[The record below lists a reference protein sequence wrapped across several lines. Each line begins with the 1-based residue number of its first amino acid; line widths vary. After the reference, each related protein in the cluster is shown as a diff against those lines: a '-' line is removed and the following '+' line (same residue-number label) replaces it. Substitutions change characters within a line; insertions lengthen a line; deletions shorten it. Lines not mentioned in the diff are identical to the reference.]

1 MNSLQFDSFIHSFI
15 DGVVVA
21 SIAPKP
27 IHPFHTRNRNRMAS
41 FDATPTTVG
50 EASVLVASKRV
61 VYVGGLGEDVSQAI
75 LRSAMIPFGPI
86 KSLDIPMD
94 YKIGKTRGF
103 AFVEFDDPEDGRLF
117 RLLVGLW
124 IA

>member
-1 MNSLQFDSFIHSFI
+1 
-15 DGVVVA
+15 
-21 SIAPKP
+21 
-27 IHPFHTRNRNRMAS
+27 MAS
-41 FDATPTTVG
+41 FDATPSTVG

-103 AFVEFDDPEDGRLF
+103 AFVEFDDPEDGRWF
-117 RLLVGLW
+117 RFVGLFVDCLL
-124 IA
+124 A